1 MEQQNNNTA
10 ATANATATQ
19 AAQNEARFP
28 LRIFAVAGIEEGE
41 AASKESATYW
51 LGRKVGKAPRKDL
64 QLSIAIPQV
73 SATEIA
79 ALDPAKLALLL
90 NDEFAAYIRR
100 VKCQRIEIGAAIEL
114 MLPSNA
120 QAFAELAL
128 AMLTAPAQ
136 RAKKLVSA
144 ASIRALLLSSEYKA
158 AALAAFGDKLATWQ
172 RIGEREMLPLA
183 YAADAKVATDRADVR
198 DKAVIRMLEIATM
211 MPEGN
216 EGRVVLEAASELLAE
231 VPTVALDDSI

>member
-1 MEQQNNNTA
+1 MEQ
-10 ATANATATQ
+10 ANANANTQQQQQQTVVINAT
-19 AAQNEARFP
+19 ERFP
-28 LRIFAVAGIEEGE
+28 LRIAAVAGIEEGE
-41 AASKESATYW
+41 AAAKESQTYW

-64 QLSIAIPQV
+64 QLSCAIPQV
-73 SATEIA
+73 SAAEIA
-79 ALDPAKLALLL
+79 QLDPAKLALLL
-90 NDEFAAYIRR
+90 NDEFSAYVRR

-120 QAFAELAL
+120 QAFADLAL

-172 RIGEREMLPLA
+172 RIGEREMMPLA

-198 DKAVIRMLEIATM
+198 DKAVLRILEIAAM
-211 MPEGN
+211 MPEAS
-216 EGRVVLEAASELLAE
+216 EHRVVLEAASELLAE
-231 VPTVALDDSI
+231 VPAVALDDSI